1 MSSHDHAGHGH
12 GGHSHAVVGPDTDAR
27 RLWIGLTLIVAFM
40 VVEVIAGIVAD
51 SLALLSDAAHML
63 TDAGAL
69 LLSLIV
75 LRLVR
80 RPARGNLT
88 FGLRRM
94 EVLSAQANG
103 ATLLVLACLIVY
115 GGIQRL
121 ITPPEPEGWVLVF
134 VSLAGVAVTGLVTQ
148 QLAKANRRSLN
159 IEGSFQH
166 ILTDLVAFALTGLA
180 GVVIV
185 VGGYDRADPIAALVI
200 AAFMLRAAIGLLR
213 DSGRVLLEIA
223 PSHLDVEEVG
233 RAMAG
238 HPHVTEVHDLHVW
251 EIGSGFPA
259 LSAHV
264 LVEPDADC
272 HGLRRELE
280 LLLAERFALE
290 HTTLQVDHA
299 AADGLVQIDQR
310 SLRER
315 H

>member
-1 MSSHDHAGHGH
+1 MSTHDHGAHGH
-12 GGHSHAVVGPDTDAR
+12 AGHSHAIGPDADAR
-27 RLWIGLTLIVAFM
+27 RLTIGLALIVAFM
-40 VVEVIAGIVAD
+40 VAEVIAGILAD

-63 TDAGAL
+63 SDAGAL

-80 RPARGNLT
+80 RPAGGNLT

-115 GGIQRL
+115 GGIRRL
-121 ITPPEPEGWVLVF
+121 IDPPEPEGLVILV
-134 VSLAGVAVTGLVTQ
+134 VSLAGVVVTGVVTQ
-148 QLAKANRRSLN
+148 QLAKANRESMN

-166 ILTDLVAFALTGLA
+166 ILTDLVAFALTGVA
-180 GVVIV
+180 GALILLT
-185 VGGYDRADPIAALVI
+185 GFDRADPIAALIV
-200 AAFMLRAAIGLLR
+200 AAFMLRAAFGLLR
-213 DSGRVLLEIA
+213 ASGRVLLEIA
-223 PSHLDVEEVG
+223 PSHLDVDEVG
-233 RAMAG
+233 RAMAR
-238 HPHVTEVHDLHVW
+238 HPRVTQVHDLHVW

-264 LVEPDADC
+264 LVEADADC

-280 LLLAERFALE
+280 LVLAERFGLD

-299 AADGLVQIDQR
+299 QPDGLLQIQHR
-310 SLRER
+310 ERRER

>member
-1 MSSHDHAGHGH
+1 MSRHEHDAQSHAGHV
-12 GGHSHAVVGPDTDAR
+12 AVGPDTDAR
-27 RLWIGLTLIVAFM
+27 RLRIGLALIVAFM
-40 VVEVIAGIVAD
+40 VGEVIAGILAD

-69 LLSLIV
+69 FLSLIV

-80 RPARGNLT
+80 RPAQGNLT
-88 FGLRRM
+88 YGLRRT

-121 ITPPEPEGWVLVF
+121 ITPQEPEGLVIVI
-134 VSLAGVAVTGLVTQ
+134 VSIVGVAVTALVTQ
-148 QLAKANRRSLN
+148 QLARANRESIN

-180 GVVIV
+180 GVVILTT
-185 VGGYDRADPIAALVI
+185 GFNRADPIAALCV

-213 DSGRVLLEIA
+213 ASGRVLLEIA
-223 PSHLDVEEVG
+223 PAHLDVDEVG
-233 RAMAG
+233 DAMAR
-238 HPHVTEVHDLHVW
+238 HPRVTEVHDLHVW
-251 EIGSGFPA
+251 EIGSGFAA

-280 LLLAERFALE
+280 LLLAERFALD

-299 AADGLVQIDQR
+299 QPEGLLQIRQAEV
-310 SLRER
+310 RER

>member
-1 MSSHDHAGHGH
+1 MSAHEHGGHSHA
-12 GGHSHAVVGPDTDAR
+12 GHSHAVVGPDTDAR

-40 VVEVIAGIVAD
+40 VAEVIAGIWAN

-103 ATLLVLACLIVY
+103 ATLLVLAGLIVY

-121 ITPPEPEGWVLVF
+121 IDPPDADGLVIAI
-134 VSLAGVAVTGLVTQ
+134 VSAAGVIVTGLVTV
-148 QLAKANRRSLN
+148 QLAKANRQSLN

-166 ILTDLVAFALTGLA
+166 ILTDFVAFAATGVA

-185 VGGYDRADPIAALVI
+185 VTGFERADPIAALFV
-200 AAFMLRAAIGLLR
+200 AAVMLRAAIGLLR

-223 PSHLDVEEVG
+223 PSHLDVDEVG
-233 RAMAG
+233 RAMAR

-264 LVEPDADC
+264 LVEADADC
-272 HGLRRELE
+272 HGLRREVE
-280 LLLAERFALE
+280 VMLAERFGLE

-299 AADGLVQIDQR
+299 APDALIQIDG
-310 SLRER
+310 SVLRER